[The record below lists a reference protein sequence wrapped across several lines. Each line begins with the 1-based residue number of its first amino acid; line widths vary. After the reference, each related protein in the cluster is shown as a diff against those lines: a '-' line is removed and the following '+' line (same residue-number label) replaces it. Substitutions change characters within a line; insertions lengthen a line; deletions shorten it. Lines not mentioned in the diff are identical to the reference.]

1 MTRKLAVDV
10 VRDALRERIAAT
22 CAPGDRMPPEAELA
36 REYAV
41 SRLTLREA
49 VRGLVEEG
57 YLTRRQGDGTFV
69 TQRPRL
75 RNNLDVNFGVTQLVE
90 SMGMTPGS
98 VPIDV
103 REQPAGEEEAEA
115 LGLPSGTTVVRVER
129 VRTADGTPLV
139 YSVEFLPAGLM
150 PAPFSVDRFQ
160 GSLYAELRAAGVVI
174 HHAVSH
180 LAAVAAGRGQARHL
194 DVKPGA
200 PLLQL
205 TQVDYT
211 EADQPCLYTRE
222 WYVSSRVDMRVYR
235 RGARAPAQS
244 VSTTSTTRPVS
255 ASAAVKRRVSASPS
269 STSATS

>member
-1 MTRKLAVDV
+1 VSRKLAVDV
-10 VRDALRERIAAT
+10 VRDALRERVAGS
-22 CAPGDRMPPEAELA
+22 CAPGDRMPPEADLA
-36 REYAV
+36 REYGV

-103 REQPAGEEEAEA
+103 REQPAGEEEAQA
-115 LGLPSGTTVVRVER
+115 LGLSPGTTVVRVER

-139 YSVEFLPAGLM
+139 YSVEFLPARLM
-150 PAPFSVDRFQ
+150 PAPFAVERFQ
-160 GSLYAELRAAGVVI
+160 GSLYAELRAAGVAI

-180 LAAVAAGRGQARHL
+180 LAAVAARRGQARHL
-194 DVKPGA
+194 DVKLGA
-200 PLLQL
+200 PLLLL

-211 EADQPCLYTRE
+211 EADQACLYTRE

-235 RGARAPAQS
+235 RGARTPDQG
-244 VSTTSTTRPVS
+244 VSTLSTKRPAS
-255 ASAAVKRRVSASPS
+255 ARAAVKRSVSASPS

>member
-10 VRDALRERIAAT
+10 VRDALRERIT
-22 CAPGDRMPPEAELA
+22 GGCAPGDRMPPETELA
-36 REYAV
+36 REYGV

-75 RNNLDVNFGVTQLVE
+75 HNNLDVNFGVTQLVE

-98 VPIDV
+98 IRVDV
-103 REQPAGEEEAEA
+103 REEPAGEEEAEA
-115 LGLPSGTTVVRVER
+115 LGLRPGATVVRVER

-139 YSVEFLPAGLM
+139 YSIEFLPAWLL
-150 PAPFSVDRFQ
+150 PPPFSAERFQ

-180 LAAVAAGRGQARHL
+180 LAAVAATRGQAGHL
-194 DVKPGA
+194 DVRTGT
-200 PLLQL
+200 PLLLL

-211 EADQPCLYTRE
+211 EDDQACTYARE

-235 RGARAPAQS
+235 RGARAPGQG
-244 VSTTSTTRPVS
+244 VSTVSTKRPAS
-255 ASAAVKRRVSASPS
+255 ARAAVKRSVSASPS